1 MTHSYFNIL
10 LVIPFILWPFSEKI
24 DGHQIK
30 EKNSDWVWL
39 FNGKNTDAWRG
50 VHSDAFP
57 EKGWEIISKELVTV
71 GGDISQRGGDI
82 ITVKK
87 YSSFDLRF
95 EYKLTEGAN
104 SGLKYFVK
112 QYPSGSVL
120 GCEYQMIDDENNKD
134 IKNDVDG
141 KRLTA
146 GLYELFEAKNKK
158 LNPYG
163 EWNTGRIVVDGKHV
177 EHWLNDAKVLEY
189 ERGSDAFMEAKAK
202 SKFKDVE
209 DFGTMQSGHILL
221 QDHSDKVYFR
231 KIKIMEL

>member
-1 MTHSYFNIL
+1 MTNIL
-10 LVIPFILWPFSEKI
+10 LNILILVSAIEFPSNKME
-24 DGHQIK
+24 DPLQIQN
-30 EKNSDWVWL
+30 KNSDWVWL
-39 FNGKNTDAWRG
+39 FNGNNTDAWRG
-50 VHSDAFP
+50 AHSDEFP
-57 EKGWEIISKELVTV
+57 EKGWEIIDGELVTV
-71 GGDISQRGGDI
+71 GGEKSQRGGDI
-82 ITVKK
+82 ITVEKF
-87 YSSFDLRF
+87 SSFDLRF

-112 QYPSGSVL
+112 IYPSGSIL

-163 EWNTGRIVVDGKHV
+163 EWNTGRIVVNGKHV
-177 EHWLNDAKVLEY
+177 EHWLNDVKVLEY
-189 ERGSDAFMEAKAK
+189 ERGSDAFMEAKAM

-209 DFGTMQSGHILL
+209 DFGTMESGHILL

-231 KIKIMEL
+231 KIKIMEI

>member
-1 MTHSYFNIL
+1 M
-10 LVIPFILWPFSEKI
+10 
-24 DGHQIK
+24 
-30 EKNSDWVWL
+30 
-39 FNGKNTDAWRG
+39 
-50 VHSDAFP
+50 
-57 EKGWEIISKELVTV
+57 TV
-71 GGDISQRGGDI
+71 GGDKSQRGGDI
-82 ITVKK
+82 ITIETF
-87 YSSFDLRF
+87 SSFDLRF

-112 QYPSGSVL
+112 KYPSGSVL

-134 IKNDVDG
+134 IKNDEDG

-146 GLYELFEAKNKK
+146 GLYELFEAENKMV
-158 LNPYG
+158 NPHG
-163 EWNTGRIVVDGKHV
+163 EWNKGRIIVKGKQV
-177 EHWLNDAKVLEY
+177 EHWLNGVMVLEY

-209 DFGTMQSGHILL
+209 DFGTMESGHILL